1 VRKTHPSRHRIR
13 MALAAACLAASAAAQ
28 PAGTVSGKLSI
39 KGFMDFGQLVN
50 GSNPYG
56 NVATGDRE
64 IASLPLNR
72 MNVSAIQDIDAGRL
86 DVSAG
91 LSALVWWPYDGG
103 ISSDLKQRIVT
114 VKPMIPVARARWRFG
129 DTAGIAGSLQ
139 LGSFNYKYN
148 PDARNL
154 GEYLY
159 RSGTYP
165 GFVWSNDGWLLM
177 NRAGNYSHGVLATI
191 AHGRFRHN
199 LSLFM
204 EMLYAPVGDFSPGY
218 DFGYKGSWLEFGGGV
233 VLNHYLP
240 IRPSAL
246 RPRNDENLYVRVK
259 DARPNAA
266 GGVDTIAYYMPKTE
280 IPNVA
285 MANPQDTAVVHR
297 WTSQGVKLMARAALD
312 LGRLL
317 PEDLRG
323 PEDLR
328 LFGEVAVLGWGNQPL
343 FYEKRGER
351 IPVMLGLNVPT
362 FRLLDL
368 LSVQVEYYK
377 SPYNDIDY
385 FNSQS
390 IPIWKTSF
398 AKDSA
403 DAYLTDASGR
413 IIPVADHK
421 DDLKWS
427 VHARKTV
434 NKSVTVFVQA
444 ASDHFR
450 LTDADYR
457 VTPVPLTGKP
467 QEWYYLLR
475 LEFALR

>member
-1 VRKTHPSRHRIR
+1 
-13 MALAAACLAASAAAQ
+13 
-28 PAGTVSGKLSI
+28 
-39 KGFMDFGQLVN
+39 
-50 GSNPYG
+50 
-56 NVATGDRE
+56 
-64 IASLPLNR
+64 
-72 MNVSAIQDIDAGRL
+72 
-86 DVSAG
+86 
-91 LSALVWWPYDGG
+91 VWWPYDGG
-103 ISSDLKQRIVT
+103 ISSDLKQRIVS

-129 DTAGIAGSLQ
+129 ATEGDGISGSLQ
-139 LGSFNYKYN
+139 VGSFGYKYN
-148 PDARNL
+148 PDAHNL

-177 NRAGNYSHGVLATI
+177 NRAGNYSHGLLATVK
-191 AHGRFRHN
+191 HGRFTHN

-204 EMLYAPVGDFSPGY
+204 EMLYSPVGDFSPGY
-218 DFGYKGSWLEFGGGV
+218 DFGFKGPWFDFGGGV

-246 RPRNDENLYVRVK
+246 RPRDEANLYVRVK

-266 GGVDTIAYYMPKTE
+266 GGVDTVSYYMPKTE
-280 IPNVA
+280 IPNVP
-285 MANPQDTAVVHR
+285 MANPQDTDVVHR
-297 WTSQGVKLMARAALD
+297 WTSKGVKLMGRAALD

-317 PEDLRG
+317 PEGLCG

-328 LFGEVAVLGWGNQPL
+328 LFGEVAVLGWANQPF
-343 FYEKRGER
+343 FYEKRSER
-351 IPVMLGLNVPT
+351 IPIMLGFNLPT
-362 FRLLDL
+362 FHLLDL
-368 LSVQVEYYK
+368 LSLQMEYYK

-390 IPIWKTSF
+390 IPVWKASF

-403 DAYLTDASGR
+403 GSYLTDASGR

-421 DDLKWS
+421 DDMKWS
-427 VHARKTV
+427 VYARKGLNQSITI
-434 NKSVTVFVQA
+434 FAQA

-457 VTPVPLTGKP
+457 VTPVPLTGRP
-467 QEWYYLLR
+467 TEWYYLLR

>member
-1 VRKTHPSRHRIR
+1 MKKLHLSRPPFR
-13 MALAAACLAASAAAQ
+13 AVLTAACLAASAAAQ
-28 PAGTVSGKLSI
+28 SPGLTSSKLSI
-39 KGFMDFGQLVN
+39 KSFVDYGQLVN

-56 NVATGDRE
+56 NGETGDQE
-64 IASLPLNR
+64 IASLTLNR
-72 MNVSAIQDIDAGRL
+72 MNVSVIQDIAVDGV
-86 DVSAG
+86 DISAG

-103 ISSDLKQRIVT
+103 ISSDLKQRIVS
-114 VKPMIPVARARWRFG
+114 VKPMIPVARARWKFG
-129 DTAGIAGSLQ
+129 DTAGVS
-139 LGSFNYKYN
+139 GSFQVGTFGHKYN

-177 NRAGNYSHGVLATI
+177 NRAGNFSHGILGVVN
-191 AHGRFRHN
+191 HGNFKHN
-199 LSLFM
+199 FSLFM
-204 EMLYAPVGDFSPGY
+204 EMLYSPVGDFSPGY
-218 DFGYKGSWLEFGGGV
+218 DFGYNGSWLDFGGGV
-233 VLNHYLP
+233 VFNHYLP

-246 RPRNDENLYVRVK
+246 RPRNEENLYVRVK
-259 DARPNAA
+259 DARPNAV
-266 GGVDTIAYYMPKTE
+266 GGVDTVSYYMPKTE
-280 IPNVA
+280 LPNVVTV
-285 MANPQDTAVVHR
+285 NPQDTQVVHR
-297 WTSQGVKLMARAALD
+297 WTSKGVKLMGRAALD

-317 PEDLRG
+317 PEGLRG

-328 LFGEVAVLGWGNQPL
+328 LFGEVAVLGWGNQPF
-343 FYEKRGER
+343 FYEKRNER
-351 IPVMLGLNVPT
+351 IPVMLGFNLPT

-368 LSVQVEYYK
+368 LSLQVEYYK
-377 SPYNDIDY
+377 SPFNDIDY

-390 IPIWKTSF
+390 IPIWKTAF

-403 DAYLTDASGR
+403 DSYLTDASGR

-427 VHARKTV
+427 VHAKKIV
-434 NKSVTVFVQA
+434 NKSVTVFAQA

-457 VTPVPLTGKP
+457 VTPVPLTGRP
-467 QEWYYLLR
+467 GEWYYLLR

>member
-1 VRKTHPSRHRIR
+1 
-13 MALAAACLAASAAAQ
+13 
-28 PAGTVSGKLSI
+28 
-39 KGFMDFGQLVN
+39 
-50 GSNPYG
+50 
-56 NVATGDRE
+56 
-64 IASLPLNR
+64 
-72 MNVSAIQDIDAGRL
+72 
-86 DVSAG
+86 
-91 LSALVWWPYDGG
+91 
-103 ISSDLKQRIVT
+103 
-114 VKPMIPVARARWRFG
+114 
-129 DTAGIAGSLQ
+129 
-139 LGSFNYKYN
+139 
-148 PDARNL
+148 
-154 GEYLY
+154 
-159 RSGTYP
+159 
-165 GFVWSNDGWLLM
+165 
-177 NRAGNYSHGVLATI
+177 
-191 AHGRFRHN
+191 
-199 LSLFM
+199 
-204 EMLYAPVGDFSPGY
+204 
-218 DFGYKGSWLEFGGGV
+218 
-233 VLNHYLP
+233 
-240 IRPSAL
+240 
-246 RPRNDENLYVRVK
+246 
-259 DARPNAA
+259 
-266 GGVDTIAYYMPKTE
+266 MPKTE